1 MNSLNTM
8 NNDTELIKALSQMIV
23 TEDEPLEYRLHY
35 NELGDIFMCSMQQ
48 HPTNEKYIVVDRDTY
63 DRYFKYRVIDGKLEL
78 INNFSGVKPSLVK
91 GKKDFRVVKNH
102 AALLLEPNEQYADVE
117 YYDRRIS

>member
-8 NNDTELIKALSQMIV
+8 NTDSELIKALNQLIV

-35 NELGDIFMCSMQQ
+35 NDIGDIFMCSMQQ
-48 HPTNEKYIVVDRDTY
+48 HPANENYIVVDREIY
-63 DRYFKYRVIDGKLEL
+63 DRYFRYRVVNGKLEL
-78 INNFSGVKPSLVK
+78 INQNNGVKPSLVK
-91 GKKDFRVVKNH
+91 GTKDFQVVKNN
-102 AALLLEPNEQYADVE
+102 AALLLEENEHYIDTE